1 MMSNNIE
8 LQTTLERIA
17 YFQKMVAQLRQ
28 TETNPGNYRL
38 AVSGYLSEI
47 DRMNLEAR
55 EYLSLLPVDIGKLPV
70 VESP

>member
-1 MMSNNIE
+1 MIGNDIE

-17 YFQKMVAQLRQ
+17 YFQKTVAHLRQ
-28 TETNPGNYRL
+28 TETNPANYRL

-55 EYLSLLPVDIGKLPV
+55 E
-70 VESP
+70 